1 MDDYYFTMDSLIE
14 ESTDLISSNGNG
26 ENVGNE
32 LDKVKDCI
40 HTVMFYGHQWLMI
53 KKMQQRR
60 YKNAYK

>member
-14 ESTDLISSNGNG
+14 EYNDLISRKGKG

-40 HTVMFYGHQWLMI
+40 HTVMFYGHQ
-53 KKMQQRR
+53 
-60 YKNAYK
+60 